1 MHTYESDEEKMLQT
15 LKQEMEFLRYYC
27 ANMRLKSLLREKGE
41 ALQVEDDIMDYLHYS
56 KSVISLKRQ
65 QGKEENYVLSSME
78 KMQKHKE
85 DLQSRDERAYILLGG
100 IAQLKEQEAQLLLDV
115 YVRQY
120 DKKKILQ
127 RLGGVVE
134 STYHRRLKKALLH
147 LALVLKEC
155 LTNA

>member
-1 MHTYESDEEKMLQT
+1 
-15 LKQEMEFLRYYC
+15 
-27 ANMRLKSLLREKGE
+27 
-41 ALQVEDDIMDYLHYS
+41 MD
-56 KSVISLKRQ
+56 
-65 QGKEENYVLSSME
+65 
-78 KMQKHKE
+78 KMQRHKE
-85 DLQSRDERAYILLGG
+85 YLQNRDERAYILLGG

-120 DKKKILQ
+120 DKQRILL

-147 LALVLKEC
+147 LALVLREC